1 MAPPYDAW
9 DRLSDLARRAP
20 SPHNTQPFRLR
31 PRSDSEADLVLLC
44 ERLLPVEDR
53 GNRYVLSS
61 CGLFADAL
69 EQAGR
74 AEGFAVDL
82 RLRDDVDPA
91 ALRLDDGERLLGT
104 VHLTPGAAPD
114 PDAARLLL
122 TRRTSRLPYQPDPVS
137 PDRIAAFMAL
147 ASSFGHHLIVPNDP
161 DAVRWVLRQNARAL
175 IDNLQIG
182 DDRREIER
190 WTRLGDT
197 PAHGDGLWR
206 TPLHQPAW
214 ELRLAFGLPW
224 LFRLPILSHWAIHRY
239 LATQTGTPH
248 VALLAGPFAAW
259 PDLVR
264 AGRLLGALW
273 RAMTAAGVYLH
284 PFGSTLTN
292 PHHARIIG
300 ERFGAADG
308 WLLFR
313 FGHSDVP
320 PEAPRVA
327 SVVLR

>member
-1 MAPPYDAW
+1 
-9 DRLSDLARRAP
+9 
-20 SPHNTQPFRLR
+20 
-31 PRSDSEADLVLLC
+31 VLLC
-44 ERLLPVEDR
+44 DRLLPVEDR

-61 CGLFADAL
+61 VGLFADAL
-69 EQAGR
+69 EQAGA
-74 AEGFAVDL
+74 AEGIAVEV
-82 RLRDDVDPA
+82 RLREDVDPA
-91 ALRLDDGERLLGT
+91 ALRLDDGERVLGT
-104 VHLTPGAAPD
+104 VQIAPGAPPD

-122 TRRTSRLPYQPDPVS
+122 TRRTSRLPYHPEPIP
-137 PDRIAAFMAL
+137 PDRIASFVAL

-161 DAVRWVLRQNARAL
+161 GAVRWVLRQNARAL

-190 WTRLGDT
+190 WTRLGAT
-197 PAHGDGLWR
+197 PPHGDGLWR

-214 ELRLAFGLPW
+214 ELRLAFVVPW
-224 LFRLPILSHWAIHRY
+224 LFRLPILRQWAIRRY

-259 PDLVR
+259 PDLVG

-292 PHHARIIG
+292 PVHARIIG
-300 ERFGAADG
+300 ERFGVPDG

-313 FGHSDVP
+313 FGRSDVP
-320 PEAPRVA
+320 PESPRVA
-327 SVVLR
+327 TVVLR